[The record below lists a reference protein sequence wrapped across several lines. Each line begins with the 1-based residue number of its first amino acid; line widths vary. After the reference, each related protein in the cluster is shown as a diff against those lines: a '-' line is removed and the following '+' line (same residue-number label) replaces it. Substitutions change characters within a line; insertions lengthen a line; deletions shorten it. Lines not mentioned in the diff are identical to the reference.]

1 MNMKKNKTVIILIV
15 VALLIVFTPLFI
27 VRGAEFA
34 GADGSGSDMV
44 NEIQGGEYEPWFTPI
59 METMIGGELPGEME
73 SLLFSLQTGIGVG
86 IIIWVVNSRKQKKA
100 FLNNTMLSSIYRTLI

>member
-1 MNMKKNKTVIILIV
+1 MKTNGKSNKTTVVLLIV
-15 VALLIVFTPLFI
+15 LAAVLVFTPLFI

-59 METMIGGELPGEME
+59 METLIGGELPGEME
-73 SLLFSLQTGIGVG
+73 SLLFSVQTGIGVG
-86 IIIWVVNSRKQKKA
+86 IIAFSFGYLVARKKYGSGDKGK
-100 FLNNTMLSSIYRTLI
+100 